1 MSRILK
7 RLLFCLAWFYRTPA
21 SESASGVAHK
31 IVLLICIDDLRP
43 VMGCYGAAA
52 KNPNIDKL
60 AKSAEP
66 CGRRKFSS
74 VGCQASF
81 NSQADHHGKVLLLG
95 ERLFSI
101 LRGETTAIDDD
112 AVLFF

>member
-1 MSRILK
+1 MTVSAMERPNIL
-7 RLLFCLAWFYRTPA
+7 LVHMEDMGVQIPA
-21 SESASGVAHK
+21 YGDHTVAT
-31 IVLLICIDDLRP
+31 
-43 VMGCYGAAA
+43 
-52 KNPNIDKL
+52 PNIDKL

-66 CGRRKFSS
+66 SGPRKFSS

-95 ERLFSI
+95 EQLFSI